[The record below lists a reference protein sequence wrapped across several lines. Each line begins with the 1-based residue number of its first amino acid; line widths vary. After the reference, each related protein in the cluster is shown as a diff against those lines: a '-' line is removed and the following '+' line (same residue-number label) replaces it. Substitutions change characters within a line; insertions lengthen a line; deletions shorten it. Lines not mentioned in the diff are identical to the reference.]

1 MEIKWL
7 RKAAAN
13 LEAEYLYIAQD
24 DPQAA
29 SQFVDEV
36 RRLTELL
43 PQQPA
48 MGRPG
53 RVPGTRELVLT
64 HYPYIIPYRVKD
76 NMLQILR
83 IFHTHRRLP
92 SKW

>member
-1 MEIKWL
+1 MEIRWL

-13 LEAEYLYIAQD
+13 LEAEYLFIAQD
-24 DPQAA
+24 APQTAR
-29 SQFVDEV
+29 QFVSEV
-36 RRLTELL
+36 QRVTELL

-53 RVPGTRELVLT
+53 RVIGTRELVLQP
-64 HYPYIIPYRVKD
+64 YPYIIPYRVKD
-76 NMLQILR
+76 NEIQILR
-83 IFHTHRRLP
+83 LFHTHRRLP